1 VSDNEKD
8 LVERWLGGDKNA
20 FGALVRRFM
29 SDAYLIALGFTGNSE
44 DARDLSQEAFIKA
57 YSAREQFEKGRPFYP
72 WFYRI
77 LRNRCLN
84 FIQREAKKHE
94 PLFYDNDP
102 DRERFASPLPST
114 LDSLEREE
122 RVRLVHTAID
132 RLSFDHREVIVLKN
146 LKGYSYEQIASTLQ
160 IPIGTV
166 MSRLYYARKML
177 KEILTQ
183 LEQRGVAE
191 TPNLVPGARTAPG
204 EVV

>member
-1 VSDNEKD
+1 MPDNEKE
-8 LVERWLGGDKNA
+8 LVERWLKGDKNA

-57 YSAREQFEKGRPFYP
+57 YGARDQFESGRPFYP

-84 FIQREAKKHE
+84 FVQREAKKHE

-102 DRERFASPLPST
+102 DRERFPSPSPST
-114 LDSLEREE
+114 LESLEREE
-122 RVRLVHTAID
+122 RVRLVHAAID

-146 LKGYSYEQIASTLQ
+146 LKGYSYEQIARTLE

-183 LEQRGVAE
+183 MEQRGVAE